1 MKQVQ
6 VFKRTLLSLAVV
18 SALGGYGISITQAAQ
33 ASSTKTKPTPSQH
46 QKPSG
51 KKTPNQ
57 QQKLSGKKK
66 PSGKKTPGQTGS
78 KSFNPV
84 TFVQGNN
91 KEINEHLVLL
101 KDKISALT
109 GNDPQTKAI
118 KTLSQAHLD
127 ILQQNDDSVADLN
140 NKLLAAKTK
149 AAKLNDANNQP
160 KTDSVKKAEAKAV
173 LDMEKNIKVA
183 EENAKKARR
192 NLVVFAKTNQ
202 DKLGLRGSFVQ
213 AATQN
218 AAMANGVP
226 GVVRREKNAEPAEK
240 VDFAVLHKA
249 YEGVTV
255 DASKIGLDVPVP
267 VQGEK
272 ESDTEYKARIDKARK
287 KLDAISADDFKKMFL
302 IKDPKAKDPSQ
313 ANYVVPELIRLKGFD
328 LRNPELSQ
336 AFVQRLVSDIPGL
349 FDTTRPS
356 TGVVFIPER
365 VELDGYKNSAKD
377 PLVDFSFTTPKGGK
391 DKDPFGT
398 YTVAGGS
405 DVYQKSVGEVKPV
418 DTFIVENSKFHSEG
432 IVNASKVSFKDS
444 EVAGFYITPDPGGE
458 TALQVVARGYE
469 DTAIKGNPS
478 QSGSGSVIA
487 RKRTVANFEGLKN
500 SNLKVEGFQDVTIT
514 SSNLKSD
521 GIGVAGNG
529 GVGSENMT
537 IKDSVVNMADK
548 TEVVAQNLVVEGSK
562 SKISHRHEIQPGKE
576 KVVDDLTTIRGAN
589 LKKTFI
595 VTTTDKNGKQTTKE
609 VEEDAV
615 NTFKVGKGS
624 QVWANVED
632 FEEGTVAGTLISDH
646 IGLEKGKRINKL
658 VLEQGADLR
667 KYSKTG
673 NTIYGSEKLDLT
685 VGNGTTVIHDVSG
698 FHSVV
703 LDGGLLEGSL
713 TGLPPVPPP
722 PGGGKAFDGSTV
734 EMKSG
739 TYQGGSVTD
748 VKSFTISGPVHLMP
762 GNSKLGKVDP
772 ASGKVDETDIKPIN
786 ITGDVVVKS
795 GAVFDIA
802 KSLDLD
808 KDKKSSVE
816 VKGDVT
822 FEKGS
827 GLAVVVGD
835 MTSGADLDV
844 SYLKVVDDFPGAG
857 KGELK
862 LKGGNR
868 VYLRPE
874 LSISNEK
881 LVYEKTRAIYE
892 EAKKDPKASAVL
904 KVVEYQSM
912 EGKFEEPV
920 SEYPL
925 ISVSSVPAVTPLGSP
940 GFYQIRLRFDSDPR
954 SAFRS
959 VFGLTQNDA
968 EVASAALLSSL
979 EAGGEAGRAMFG
991 AIQKVG
997 YQKTASENQWDP
1009 HVGMGMAAVTVTRK
1023 VNQSISRHLNRKR
1036 NGIATGDMFESQGF
1050 WGEYFYSNGDMD
1062 DDREVRG
1069 FENKVSG
1076 INLGVDALLNDQMTV
1091 GFAFTY
1097 GDVKTETNKS
1107 GREADGDTFMGT
1119 FYTGWTMDKYFFDTM
1134 WSYGRGNID
1143 MKRKTSLGTYKADT
1157 KSDTLGARLVG
1168 GYNFQYKQWLIQ
1180 PQVEFNYAKVKFD
1193 DFKEKQDQGP
1203 LPQSVKLDDFE
1214 VMELGA
1220 GLKLMAEYDVSNGM
1234 LKPEL
1239 TLMAYHDFKD
1249 DKPEVQGSFLNGGK
1263 TYHVVGKDRDQTRV
1277 LAGVGVKYEMN
1288 NNLTLGLN
1296 YDYNWQGDFKAS
1308 GIVGSVR
1315 YDF

>member
-1 MKQVQ
+1 M
-6 VFKRTLLSLAVV
+6 
-18 SALGGYGISITQAAQ
+18 
-33 ASSTKTKPTPSQH
+33 
-46 QKPSG
+46 
-51 KKTPNQ
+51 
-57 QQKLSGKKK
+57 
-66 PSGKKTPGQTGS
+66 
-78 KSFNPV
+78 
-84 TFVQGNN
+84 QGNN

-127 ILQQNDDSVADLN
+127 ILQQNDNSVADLN

-418 DTFIVENSKFHSEG
+418 DTFIVENSKFHAQ
-432 IVNASKVSFKDS
+432 NAVYAAKVSFKGS
-444 EVAGFYITPDPGGE
+444 EVAGFTPPNE
-458 TALQVVARGYE
+458 SPEKYLFVVAKAYE
-469 DTAIKGNPS
+469 DTAITGNSP
-478 QSGSGSVIA
+478 QSGAAPVIA
-487 RKRTVANFEGLKN
+487 RKRTVANIEGAKN
-500 SNLKVEGFQDVTIT
+500 SMLIVEGFQDVTIT
-514 SSNLKSD
+514 SSNLKSA
-521 GIGVAGNG
+521 GLGVESAP
-529 GVGSENMT
+529 GSAATENMT
-537 IKDSVVNMADK
+537 IKDSVINMASSSVAPL
-548 TEVVAQNLVVEGSK
+548 TSVEIVAQNLVVEGK
-562 SKISHRHEIQPGKE
+562 STISVKEAQPGKKE
-576 KVVDDLTTIRGAN
+576 VDELTTIRGAN

-713 TGLPPVPPP
+713 TGST
-722 PGGGKAFDGSTV
+722 AASTV

-739 TYQGGSVTD
+739 TYQGGNVTD

-1023 VNQSISRHLNRKR
+1023 VNQSISRHLNRNR